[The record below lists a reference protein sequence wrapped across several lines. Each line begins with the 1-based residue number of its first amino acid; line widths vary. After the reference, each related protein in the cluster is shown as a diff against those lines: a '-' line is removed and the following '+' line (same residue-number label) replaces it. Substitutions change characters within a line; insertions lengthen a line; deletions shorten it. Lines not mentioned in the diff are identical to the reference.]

1 MFTQSHPERSPQLY
15 ALKMPTT
22 TLEFVCESSA
32 HSQTVSEPCVWKE
45 LRHSEVFSLQLHG
58 LKILPLDL

>member
-1 MFTQSHPERSPQLY
+1 MFAQSHPERSPQLY

-32 HSQTVSEPCVWKE
+32 HGQTVSDMC
-45 LRHSEVFSLQLHG
+45 
-58 LKILPLDL
+58 LKRAEAF